1 MKSKI
6 CKVCDGELV
15 HCEPQEK
22 AFSLQLKCM
31 NCGTVSTT
39 GHQSSVELASE
50 RRSVFILPS
59 ECKQTKSIPQ
69 QIDTS
74 PDVDS
79 DNSVS
84 QSNNE
89 PYPKLGRTVDVGH
102 INSANP
108 EAAALPPRFDS
119 DTRRPGEVN
128 PDTVLANALL
138 TDIPFRNQK
147 MRESRRLPHYLIRN
161 SGAQMEAIIQTLV
174 VRTNRFTRERSVI
187 GWAQGLANI
196 PRVNRPL
203 RILDELCKGHSA
215 CTDISFRVQDR
226 DLYVRFNA
234 LASTR
239 ILYLKWL
246 LAACLWVAF
255 GPLLLSLYL
264 KSSGALNS
272 WINDYAQ
279 KTSEFEHEGQDKKV
293 FYVNRIKKGVVSVD
307 GNKLIESLRTGKIVK
322 LGPDITEIFTSE
334 GFRFAHAVT
343 DNSSA
348 TSPLETS
355 LYSRLSMSDGTI
367 AAEILAAIISYSIE
381 VYLGPQETAV
391 IVDRNSKYKLKT
403 NTIFGSS
410 TTLHNRI
417 KRVDFL
423 ERSKLT
429 DAIDIWFK
437 PIAAVEIKEALAG
450 ATTEEKPWSIWKL
463 FLADPK
469 GGIFHIGPAFLIITG
484 LSGAVF
490 WFLPKHYLNGFCR
503 VLGWPTQDEFENY
516 VLAMPARIEGFLSD
530 LLLYDFGVQQKD
542 IVNIN
547 SGAQS

>member
-15 HCEPQEK
+15 RCEPEEN
-22 AFSLQLKCM
+22 AFSLHLKCLK
-31 NCGTVSTT
+31 CGVVSTT
-39 GHQSSVELASE
+39 EHQSSVEMASE

-59 ECKQTKSIPQ
+59 ECRQTKSPPQ
-69 QIDTS
+69 QIDTI
-74 PDVDS
+74 PDLDS
-79 DNSVS
+79 DNRVS
-84 QSNNE
+84 QSDNQH
-89 PYPKLGRTVDVGH
+89 YPKSERTVDVDH
-102 INSANP
+102 IGSANSEVVAP
-108 EAAALPPRFDS
+108 SPRLDS
-119 DTRRPGEVN
+119 AVRRPGVVN
-128 PDTVLANALL
+128 QDTVPANAQLK
-138 TDIPFRNQK
+138 DIPFRHQK

-174 VRTNRFTRERSVI
+174 ERTNRFSRERSVI

-246 LAACLWVAF
+246 LAACLWVIF
-255 GPLLLSLYL
+255 GPLFLSLYL

-279 KTSEFEHEGQDKKV
+279 KTSDFEHDGQDKKV

-307 GNKLIESLRTGKIVK
+307 GNKLTESLRKGKIVK

-334 GFRFAHAVT
+334 GFRFALAVT

-348 TSPLETS
+348 TNPLIMMGDETN
-355 LYSRLSMSDGTI
+355 
-367 AAEILAAIISYSIE
+367 AAEILTAIISYAIE
-381 VYLGPQETAV
+381 AYLGPPETAV
-391 IVDRNSKYKLKT
+391 ILDRNSKYIIKKT
-403 NTIFGSS
+403 TFFGSS
-410 TTLHNRI
+410 PTLHNRI
-417 KRVDFL
+417 KRVDLL

-429 DAIDIWFK
+429 DVIDIWFK
-437 PIAAVEIKEALAG
+437 PIAVVEIKAALAG

-463 FLADPK
+463 FMADPK

-490 WFLPKHYLNGFCR
+490 WFLPKHYLNGLCR
-503 VLGWPTQDEFENY
+503 VLGWPTQDEFENH